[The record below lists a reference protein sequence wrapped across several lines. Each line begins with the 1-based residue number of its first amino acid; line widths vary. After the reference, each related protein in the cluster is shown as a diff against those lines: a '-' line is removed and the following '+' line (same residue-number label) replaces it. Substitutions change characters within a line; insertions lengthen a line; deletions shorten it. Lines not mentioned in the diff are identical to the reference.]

1 MQTMT
6 GQIEHVG
13 IAVES
18 IEKALEFYQGGLG
31 MRLEEVA
38 TVEEQGVRVAFLP
51 AGDSAI
57 ELLEPL
63 GADSTMR
70 AFLEKRGE
78 GIHHICLAVDDLQ
91 VALDN
96 LSKQGYRLID
106 ETPRKGAHG
115 LVAFVHP
122 RSAHGVLIEL
132 MERH

>member
-1 MQTMT
+1 MV
-6 GQIEHVG
+6 GQIDHVG
-13 IAVES
+13 IAIES
-18 IEKALEFYQGGLG
+18 IEQALEFYQDGLG

-63 GADSTMR
+63 SAESNMR
-70 AFLEKRGE
+70 KFLDKRGE
-78 GIHHICLAVDDLQ
+78 GIHHVCLEVDDLQ
-91 VALDN
+91 EALDN
-96 LSKQGYRLID
+96 LLKQGYRLID

-122 RSAHGVLIEL
+122 KSAHGVLIEL
-132 MERH
+132 LERH

>member
-1 MQTMT
+1 MI
-6 GQIEHVG
+6 GQIDHVG
-13 IAVES
+13 IAIEN

-31 MRLEEVA
+31 MHLAEVA

-63 GADSTMR
+63 NEESNMR
-70 AFLEKRGE
+70 KFIEKRGE
-78 GIHHICLAVDDLQ
+78 GIHHICLVVNDLPE
-91 VALDN
+91 ALDN

-122 RSAHGVLIEL
+122 KSAHGVLIEL
-132 MERH
+132 LQRH